1 MRHTNSGI
9 NFSYLQNNNCKIP
22 NKNMKIFK
30 IKEKERQCLSYNL
43 LCFKILTILFLTA
56 SALPSYSNS
65 KTVTHTKKNRNVR
78 VAFIAIQNQEKI
90 LVKGKIIDETGIPLP
105 SVSILEKGTNNGV
118 SSDFDGNFEMSVKKD
133 ATLIFRSIGYNT
145 IEKVASI
152 NFMNITLTQDTNELD
167 EVVVVAQGISRSQK
181 ALGYSISKVS
191 TTETKGRPETD
202 LSRNLQGKISGVQI
216 VTPNGSSGAAA
227 SITVRGNLSL
237 TGGNQALIVLD
248 NIPYDGNLLDIDP
261 NDIESVTVLKGLN
274 ASVLYGSE
282 GRNGVILVTT
292 KSANAKLG
300 KKSFKLNVAYNSYIN
315 EISDLPEYQNEYG
328 VGNNFNTNAGTIGNS
343 GSWGARFSDL
353 ETVPHPLS
361 NNPNFPQ
368 FANVEVPY
376 KAIPNNVSDF
386 FKTGLGH
393 NIALNGTSTNENTSF
408 SFSLGYNSEEG
419 IIGSNDF
426 ERFNISVGGT
436 AKLSDKVVFSS
447 SLGYSTRTSNSQIG
461 SFVFNRIWFLPRSLD
476 IHNLPFQDPITGESV
491 FYDNGSEN
499 PLWTLN
505 NTGRERSISRVT
517 ASVNLSYKINE
528 HHELKYRGGLQTETN
543 NAFDF
548 RNRGGRFD
556 GVIGNS
562 GTFEIE
568 SANEFVVDNTLL
580 LASNYNIND
589 DLGFNSQ
596 FGINSR
602 LETDKG
608 SSTQYTDQI
617 VFNFFRPDN
626 FRVNAGGSYI
636 EGKDNLAGI
645 FGQFDFDYKDYLY
658 LALSGRYDISS
669 TLEKENQGIF
679 YPGISISFIPT
690 TALDFSNTPINYLK
704 VRGAYA
710 TSAGFPGRYTTRNT
724 LATNPREFED
734 LNDGPIITNSL
745 LSSLA
750 NANIE
755 PELHK
760 EFEFG
765 IEASLF
771 SNSISLNTSVFK
783 RISENQIFGTALA
796 PSTGFTATNINAGRV
811 DTQGLEIDLG
821 LNLFK
826 NNDFKWN
833 IRNVFTS
840 FVTKV
845 VDLPDEIE
853 RLNLGG
859 DGVTQVAIEGQPLG
873 IYLGSYIVRDYNG
886 TPLVNPSTGELLVS
900 NEVGLDNEIIGNI
913 NPDWRAS
920 TIHNLSY
927 KNFTFS
933 FQLEYTHGG
942 TRTSRVVEELFE
954 RGVVKST
961 ENREGAFFVPGVLG
975 DPSTGLPILDVNGNP
990 IPNTTQE
997 IGNRVV
1003 FSNYYNAQESF
1014 TFDASLF
1021 RIREVRLS
1029 YSLNKSSLKQLP
1041 FTSAEFSLTGR
1052 NIFHR
1057 APNFPKSFNIDPEV
1071 VGNDFPNTS
1080 RYSFGVS
1087 INF

>member
-1 MRHTNSGI
+1 MRHTDSGI
-9 NFSYLQNNNCKIP
+9 NFSYIKNNNYKIL
-22 NKNMKIFK
+22 NKNMKIVI
-30 IKEKERQCLSYNL
+30 IKKKKKQYLLFNS
-43 LCFKILTILFLTA
+43 LCFKLLVTLFLTLA
-56 SALPSYSNS
+56 ILPAYSTTSKILKNNNDISVTFLTSY
-65 KTVTHTKKNRNVR
+65 
-78 VAFIAIQNQEKI
+78 NQEKI
-90 LVKGKIIDETGIPLP
+90 LVKGKILDENGTPLP
-105 SVSILEKGTNNGV
+105 GVSILEKGTNNGT
-118 SSDFDGNFEMSVKKD
+118 SSDFDGNFQISVTKN
-133 ATLIFRSIGYNT
+133 ATLIFSSLAFNT
-145 IEKVASI
+145 IEKPASTD
-152 NFMNITLTQDTNELD
+152 FMTITLTEDTNELD
-167 EVVVVAQGISRSQK
+167 EVVVVAQGISKSQK

-202 LSRNLQGKISGVQI
+202 LSRNLQGKVSGVQI
-216 VTPNGSSGAAA
+216 ITPNGSSGATA
-227 SITVRGNLSL
+227 SITVRGELSL
-237 TGGNQALIVLD
+237 TGGNEALIVLD
-248 NIPYDGNLLDIDP
+248 NIPYNGNLLDIDP
-261 NDIESVTVLKGLN
+261 NDVESITVLKGLN
-274 ASVLYGSE
+274 AAVLFGSE

-292 KSANAKLG
+292 KSGNSKLG
-300 KKSFKLNVAYNSYIN
+300 KKSFSLNVSHNSYLN
-315 EISDLPEYQNEYG
+315 EISDLPEFQNEYG
-328 VGNNFNTNAGTIGNS
+328 VGNNFNTNLGTIGNS

-353 ETVPHPLS
+353 ETVPHPL
-361 NNPNFPQ
+361 NDNPGFPD
-368 FANVEVPY
+368 FANAEVPY
-376 KAIPNNVSDF
+376 EAVPDNVSDF
-386 FKTGLGH
+386 FKTGFGQ
-393 NIALNGTSTNENTSF
+393 NIALNATSTNENTSF
-408 SFSLGYNSEEG
+408 SLALGYNSEEG
-419 IIGSNDF
+419 IIGSNSF

-436 AKLSDKVVFSS
+436 TKVTDKLILSS
-447 SLGYSTRTSNSQIG
+447 SLGYSTRARNSQIG

-491 FYDNGSEN
+491 FYSNGSEN

-505 NTGRERSISRVT
+505 NTGNETTVNRVT
-517 ASVNLSYKINE
+517 ASLNLRYKINK
-528 HHELKYRGGLQTETN
+528 HHELKYRGGLQTESFN
-543 NAFDF
+543 EFEF

-556 GVIGNS
+556 GVVGNS
-562 GTFEIE
+562 GTFEVGTA
-568 SANEFVVDNTLL
+568 SEFVVDNALI
-580 LASNYNIND
+580 LASNYKITS

-596 FGINSR
+596 LGVNSR
-602 LETDKG
+602 LEIDKEL
-608 SSTQYTDQI
+608 SSRYTDQI
-617 VFNFFRPDN
+617 VFDFFRPDN
-626 FRVNAGGSYI
+626 FRVTDVGSYE
-636 EGKDNLAGI
+636 EGKDNLAGF
-645 FGQFDFDYKDYLY
+645 FGQFDFDYKNYLY

-669 TLEKENQGIF
+669 TLEQENQGIF

-710 TSAGFPGRYTTRNT
+710 TSAGFPGRYTTRNR
-724 LATNPREFED
+724 LATDPREFED

-826 NNDFKWN
+826 NNDFNWN

-840 FVTKV
+840 FVTTV
-845 VDLPDEIE
+845 VDLPDEVE
-853 RLNLGG
+853 RLVL
-859 DGVTQVAIEGQPLG
+859 DDDEVPVPVAIEGQPLG
-873 IYLGSYIVRDYNG
+873 IYLGSYIVRDFNG
-886 TPLVNPSTGELLVS
+886 TPLVNPQTGELLVS
-900 NEVGLDNEIIGNI
+900 GEVGLDDEIIGNI

-954 RGVVKST
+954 RGVIKST
-961 ENREGAFFVPGVLG
+961 ENREGTFIVPGILG
-975 DPSTGLPILDVNGNP
+975 DPSTGQPILDENGNT

-1029 YSLNKSSLKQLP
+1029 YSLNKNSLKKLP

-1052 NIFHR
+1052 NVFHR